1 MKDSSHE
8 TGDIFDSIFDFAG
21 NHAAGSA
28 VNFYHLPHRINASPN
43 PGSRSMWIALLP
55 ILFFRY

>member
-1 MKDSSHE
+1 MRRE
-8 TGDIFDSIFDFAG
+8 TYLILPIFDFAG

-28 VNFYHLPHRINASPN
+28 VDFYHLPHRISASPN